1 MSPEA
6 QPRSLEMRVA
16 ELEDKLAR
24 IYISE
29 EEWRSY
35 QKVAALMAGQL
46 CAAPT
51 AQQVPQQAPQQ
62 VPQQAPVGQPIVAQC
77 IISQCIISQC
87 IISQCIRQC
96 IRQCIISQCIRQ
108 CIVDCTCGP
117 CAGASS
123 IGPSV
128 GGGFESFGF

>member
-87 IISQCIRQC
+87 I
-96 IRQCIISQCIRQ
+96 RQ